1 MAVDFL
7 MKAVSGGWNPVQ
19 NFIAG
24 CGPSKTTCRAAGI
37 VDLSRQVHLSLQRHS
52 SDVQPS
58 KAQLSSLLAE
68 TSLDGCE
75 PLLRRLPSSLF
86 DGAHGAS
93 GGAPASLGAFVDEVA
108 ALASEN
114 PLLCR
119 LSRRVRCEA
128 VAPHELDGEVYRLVH
143 YCLLLH
149 LVTRVLAQ
157 EPELADQVYRHMRQ
171 AVRSRPGWDRALNWF
186 EVAKLTTMDITL
198 ERFAEHRLCGRPLP
212 PNFGHLGLPFNILEA
227 VLQDALRGCHHNAA
241 AGLALGASRPGS
253 AGAAAVST
261 DPRRAVQMWL
271 PRPTEW
277 KHMYVSW
284 NMCFTTAY
292 ADSPYFAA
300 AILAP
305 CVLGAEPHEFVFHR
319 ALALHLHI
327 STAIRQRH
335 VLGRPSLRNPV
346 MSRHDWRHADLSR
359 AWGELNFDEAMRYER
374 RLRLTPP
381 LLPLARAVRRHR
393 RGLLHA
399 WQRQLPATSS
409 RAGHATAV
417 AVATLAVAAG
427 ATASG

>member
-1 MAVDFL
+1 LLIADQPLSMRS
-7 MKAVSGGWNPVQ
+7 SGIP
-19 NFIAG
+19 AL
-24 CGPSKTTCRAAGI
+24 A
-37 VDLSRQVHLSLQRHS
+37 RQVHLSLQRYS

-86 DGAHGAS
+86 DAASGDGAS
-93 GGAPASLGAFVDEVA
+93 AHAPASLVAFVDEVA

-114 PLLCR
+114 PLLCQ
-119 LSRRVRCEA
+119 LSWRVRCEA
-128 VAPHELDGEVYRLVH
+128 AASGELDDEVYRLVH

-149 LVTRVLAQ
+149 LVTAVLAQ
-157 EPELADQVYRHMRQ
+157 EPEVADQVYIHMRQ
-171 AVRSRPGWDRALNWF
+171 AVRSRPGWDGALNWF

-198 ERFAEHRLCGRPLP
+198 ERFAEHRLRGRPLP
-212 PNFGHLGLPFNILEA
+212 PNFGHFGLPFNILEA
-227 VLQDALRGCHHNAA
+227 VLQDARRGWLHNAA
-241 AGLALGASRPGS
+241 AGLALSASRPGN
-253 AGAAAVST
+253 AGASAVST
-261 DPRRAVQMWL
+261 DHRRAVQMWL

-305 CVLGAEPHEFVFHR
+305 CVLGAQPHEFIFHR

-335 VLGRPSLRNPV
+335 VLNRPSLREPIL
-346 MSRHDWRHADLSR
+346 SRHDWRHAGLSR
-359 AWGELNFDEAMRYER
+359 AWGDLNCDEAMRYER
-374 RLRLTPP
+374 RLRLTPHARS
-381 LLPLARAVRRHR
+381 LARVVRRRR
-393 RGLLHA
+393 RGFEHA
-399 WQRQLPATSS
+399 WQRQLSATSIW
-409 RAGHATAV
+409 AGHATAV
-417 AVATLAVAAG
+417 AMAALAVTAG
-427 ATASG
+427 ATVSG